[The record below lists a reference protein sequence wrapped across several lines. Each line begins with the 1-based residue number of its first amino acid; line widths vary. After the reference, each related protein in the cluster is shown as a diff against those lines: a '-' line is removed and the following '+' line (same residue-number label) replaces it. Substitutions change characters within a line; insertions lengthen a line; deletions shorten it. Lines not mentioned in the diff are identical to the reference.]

1 MDLKNNSG
9 IDLIDIKTTNY
20 MTGIILA
27 GGKSSR
33 MGFNKIDIKIGS
45 IPLFIDQIFK
55 LSFFCSEILI
65 STTENNYKYL
75 KDELARLNDYY
86 KYFYKQCN
94 LKRLPNIDIFK
105 DEESQVK
112 SDTDSYTDFKSKGP
126 IYGIYNGLKHA
137 QNFYSVILAFDMPFI
152 SFRLLNFLKLINN
165 SLDKPADAFIMKTK
179 KGFETLCSMYSKN
192 CIEPIQKNIGSKN
205 YKISDIFPSLNVR
218 LILINELENF
228 NQDINSVNNCGIDN
242 LNFFNI
248 NTKEDYENFLTTWNN
263 NNNSSIGI
271 SSSCNSDDR
280 SSGGSTNYNFT
291 KDFYKRWE
299 YFFYR

>member
-1 MDLKNNSG
+1 ME
-9 IDLIDIKTTNY
+9 

-33 MGFNKIDIKIGS
+33 LGFNKIDIKIGS

-55 LSFFCSEILI
+55 LSFFCNEILM
-65 STTENNYKYL
+65 STTENNYKYA

-94 LKRLPNIDIFK
+94 LKRIPKIDIFK
-105 DEESQVK
+105 DEESRVK
-112 SDTDSYTDFKSKGP
+112 SDTDSYEDFKCKGP
-126 IYGIYNGLKHA
+126 ICGIYNGLKHA

-152 SFRLLNFLKLINN
+152 SFRLLNFLKLINSSRN
-165 SLDKPADAFIMKTK
+165 KPADAFIIKTK

-192 CIEPIQKNIGSKN
+192 CIEPIQKNIGNKN
-205 YKISDIFPSLNVR
+205 YKISDIFPSLNVK
-218 LILINELENF
+218 LIPIDELSCEF
-228 NQDINSVNNCGIDN
+228 SSYGLGTLNQDINSTNNCRIDN

-248 NTKEDYENFLTTWNN
+248 NTKEDYENFLTFWNN
-263 NNNSSIGI
+263 NNSNNSS
-271 SSSCNSDDR
+271 
-280 SSGGSTNYNFT
+280 SSGNSNSSDGSSGSITNYNFT